1 MINQDKWISSLPKAN
16 IKFNDS
22 INLSQW
28 EAANKI
34 LGNLYLKSKDTEKY
48 RQLEIKYDELRVSFD
63 KGCYRGQ
70 EIVARMHYRAKKL
83 PRLLTKS
90 IDKNE
95 TISSEVFDE
104 EGKKI
109 GSLLSTAQELDTTLC
124 LLSMNKNYEDVI
136 ITFERS

>member
-1 MINQDKWISSLPKAN
+1 
-16 IKFNDS
+16 
-22 INLSQW
+22 
-28 EAANKI
+28 
-34 LGNLYLKSKDTEKY
+34 
-48 RQLEIKYDELRVSFD
+48 
-63 KGCYRGQ
+63 
-70 EIVARMHYRAKKL
+70 MHYRAKKL

-90 IDKNE
+90 VGKNE

-124 LLSMNKNYEDVI
+124 LLSMNKNYEDGI